1 MNKQEE
7 KESKENKDTF
17 DQNNPLGWLESDN
30 VKKDNVNIYYNYS
43 NKTNNKEEYRIEN
56 KEEDKKD
63 LSMNDNSNLNNNNNN
78 MNQFNINNNGSNSNN
93 NNNNNQNS
101 DLSEVRGLFGS
112 RRRPFAA
119 IKF

>member
-1 MNKQEE
+1 ME

-63 LSMNDNSNLNNNNNN
+63 LSMNDNSNLNNNNN
-78 MNQFNINNNGSNSNN
+78 MNQFNTNNNGSNS